1 MSHFTIYRIG
11 RGSDVDIRIG
21 DDSVSRLHAELLATK
36 NGVYYL
42 TDCASTNG
50 SYVAQN
56 GEWIPIRQD
65 FISPTDEIL
74 LGQYQ
79 TTVPQLIAMA
89 TQGDRRNASDLPSD
103 GERKPLPTDD
113 LPKGPVKR
121 RPGTG
126 EIIKEGN

>member
-11 RGSDVDIRIG
+11 RGSDVDIRI
-21 DDSVSRLHAELLATK
+21 DDNSVSRLHAELVVTES
-36 NGVYYL
+36 GSHYL

-65 FISPTDEIL
+65 FITPTDVIL
-74 LGQYQ
+74 LGQYR

-89 TQGDRRNASDLPSD
+89 AQGDRRNASDLPSG

-126 EIIKEGN
+126 EIIKEEN